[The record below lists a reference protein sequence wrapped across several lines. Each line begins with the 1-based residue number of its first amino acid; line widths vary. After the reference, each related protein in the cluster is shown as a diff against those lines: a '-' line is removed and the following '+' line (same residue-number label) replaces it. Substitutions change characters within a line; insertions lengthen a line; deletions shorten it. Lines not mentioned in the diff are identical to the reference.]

1 MWESENSVT
10 SKLCGSQR
18 TLLLASCVRVRK
30 LACCVG
36 ITVKGL
42 MTDSLCSAVSGL
54 LGALTS
60 ERNVVGIAS
69 STILPLAKRALIKEL
84 HVLNS
89 AKEIESD
96 EREFEEAL

>member
-1 MWESENSVT
+1 M
-10 SKLCGSQR
+10 LCWSQR
-18 TLLLASCVRVRK
+18 TLL

-42 MTDSLCSAVSGL
+42 MTDSLCSEVSGI

-60 ERNVVGIAS
+60 ERNVVGVAS

-84 HVLNS
+84 QVLNN
-89 AKEIESD
+89 AREIEND
-96 EREFEEAL
+96 EDESEGAL